1 MTGSMSM
8 FRRLVI
14 AAVSLALVSGC
25 TIAPPIPTTAVGSAL
40 ASPLPAGSAP
50 ALSEAAIAEHLAAL
64 EQIANEHDGVRTA
77 GTPGYTASVDYV
89 VSELRAAGYTV
100 TTPVVEM
107 SLFRELPGSTIEIAR
122 GETFTGGPDF
132 HAMIYSAGAD
142 ITGPVATV
150 GFPDSAAGEG
160 ARGCDASDFEGF
172 PVGAIALTAPGAEC
186 FRRQVVQNA
195 DAAGAVALVGASPQW
210 AEGQARRP
218 TLLFPDIEI
227 PAIAATGPVGDAL
240 REAAS
245 SGADVHVSVEVELES
260 TFVHSVVGE
269 TPGDAARVVMLG
281 AHLDSV
287 HDGPGIN
294 DDGSGVAALLEI
306 ARAVAGGVEGGRI
319 RFGFWAAEEY
329 GIYGSR
335 DYVAGLSDADRGA
348 MRAYLNLDMIGSTNG
363 VPFVYDGRFAPPGS
377 DVIADYLVSA
387 LDAAGTGAELRD
399 LGGSSDHAAFADA
412 GIAVGGIFSGATEIK
427 TDAQATQFG
436 GEAGQ
441 PMDPCYHLTCDT
453 VLNVDVE
460 QAVAYAQAAVGA
472 VLALARGELL
482 P

>member
-1 MTGSMSM
+1 MSTY
-8 FRRLVI
+8 RRLAF
-14 AAVSLALVSGC
+14 AAFTLAVFSAC
-25 TIAPPIPTTAVGSAL
+25 TTAPPLPTTASGSAF
-40 ASPLPAGSAP
+40 ASPLPVGPAP
-50 ALSEAAIAEHLAAL
+50 PLSEAVIEEHLAAL
-64 EQIANEHDGVRTA
+64 ERIADEHDGVRTA

-107 SLFRELPGSTIEIAR
+107 SLFRELPGSTIEIDG

-142 ITGPVATV
+142 VTAPVATV
-150 GFPDSAAGEG
+150 GFEDSPGGEG
-160 ARGCDASDFEGF
+160 ARGCDGSDFDGF
-172 PVGAIALTAPGAEC
+172 PAGAIALTAPGAEC

-195 DAAGAVALVGASPQW
+195 HAAGAVALVGASPQW

-218 TLLFPDIEI
+218 TLLFPDAEI
-227 PAIAATGPVGDAL
+227 PAIAAIGPVGDAL

-245 SGADVHVSVEVELES
+245 SGAEVHIRVDVELEP
-260 TFVHSVVGE
+260 TFVHSVVAE
-269 TPGDAARVVMLG
+269 TPGDAARVAMLG

-294 DDGSGVAALLEI
+294 DDGSGVAALLEM

-335 DYVAGLSDADRGA
+335 DYVAGLSDTDRTA
-348 MRAYLNLDMIGSTNG
+348 IRAYLNLDMIGSING
-363 VPFVYDGRFAPPGS
+363 VPFVYDGRFAPAGS
-377 DVIADYLVSA
+377 DAIAGYLVAA
-387 LDAAGTGAELRD
+387 LEAAGAGAELRD
-399 LGGSSDHAAFADA
+399 LGGASDHAAFADA

-427 TDAQATQFG
+427 TDAQATTFG
-436 GEAGQ
+436 GQAGQ
-441 PMDPCYHLTCDT
+441 AMDPCYHLTCDT
-453 VLNVDVE
+453 LANVDLE
-460 QAVAYAQAAVGA
+460 QVVTFAQAAAGA
-472 VLALARGELL
+472 ALALARGELL